1 MNDRDRSDLQ
11 DILDKFWREIY
22 TRWRNDEEML
32 EHLRRQLEDMLIGVE
47 NQLVRLR
54 MSNALERIDVP
65 KATAAVSRPRQI
77 TINAYSRYGINLN
90 EL

>member
-1 MNDRDRSDLQ
+1 MNDRDRSDLS
-11 DILDKFWREIY
+11 DLLNNFWQQIY

-47 NQLVRLR
+47 NQLARLG

-65 KATAAVSRPRQI
+65 SERRRSPDRD
-77 TINAYSRYGINLN
+77 
-90 EL
+90 E